1 MEVLP
6 FTLSLSTKE
15 REPVAELMENL
26 MLAKVY
32 VTPKKAI
39 LDPQGKAITH
49 SLQALHYNEVSDVR
63 MGKYLELRLTGV
75 SRAQAEQRVED
86 MCRRLL
92 ANLVIEDFRF
102 EIIEE

>member
-1 MEVLP
+1 
-6 FTLSLSTKE
+6 
-15 REPVAELMENL
+15 

-39 LDPQGKAITH
+39 LDPQGKAIAH
-49 SLQALHYNEVSDVR
+49 SLHALDYNEVGDVR
-63 MGKYLELRLTGV
+63 MGKYLEVRLQGL
-75 SRAQAEQRVED
+75 SRDQAKQRVED

-102 EIIEE
+102 EIVEE

>member
-1 MEVLP
+1 
-6 FTLSLSTKE
+6 
-15 REPVAELMENL
+15 

-39 LDPQGKAITH
+39 LDPQGKAIAN
-49 SLQALHYNEVSDVR
+49 SLHALDYTEVSEVR
-63 MGKYLELRLTGV
+63 MGKYLEVRLNGL
-75 SRAQAEQRVED
+75 SRAQAEQRVEE

-102 EIIEE
+102 EIVEE

>member
-1 MEVLP
+1 
-6 FTLSLSTKE
+6 
-15 REPVAELMENL
+15 

-32 VTPKKAI
+32 ITPKKAI

-49 SLQALHYNEVSDVR
+49 SLHALEYAEVGEVR
-63 MGKYLELRLTGV
+63 MGKYLEVRLTGLPKH
-75 SRAQAEQRVED
+75 RAEQRVEE

>member
-1 MEVLP
+1 
-6 FTLSLSTKE
+6 
-15 REPVAELMENL
+15 

-39 LDPQGKAITH
+39 LDPQGKAIAH
-49 SLQALHYNEVSDVR
+49 SLHALDYAEVTDVR
-63 MGKYLELRLTGV
+63 MGKYLEVRVSGLT
-75 SRAQAEQRVED
+75 RAQAEQRVDE

-102 EIIEE
+102 DIVED

>member
-1 MEVLP
+1 
-6 FTLSLSTKE
+6 
-15 REPVAELMENL
+15 

-39 LDPQGKAITH
+39 LDPQGKAIVN
-49 SLQALHYNEVSDVR
+49 SLHALDYSEVADVR
-63 MGKYLELRLTGV
+63 MGKYLEVYLSGV
-75 SRAQAEQRVED
+75 SRAHAEQRVEE

-102 EIIEE
+102 EIVEE

>member
-1 MEVLP
+1 
-6 FTLSLSTKE
+6 
-15 REPVAELMENL
+15 

-39 LDPQGKAITH
+39 LDPQGKAIAN
-49 SLQALHYNEVSDVR
+49 SLHTLNYNEVGDVR
-63 MGKYLELRLTGV
+63 MGKYLEIQLHRL
-75 SRAQAEQRVED
+75 SRSQAEQRVEE

>member
-1 MEVLP
+1 
-6 FTLSLSTKE
+6 
-15 REPVAELMENL
+15 

-39 LDPQGKAITH
+39 LDPQGKAIAN
-49 SLQALHYNEVSDVR
+49 SLHALNYNEVGEVR
-63 MGKYLELRLTGV
+63 MGKYLEVRLQGL
-75 SRAQAEQRVED
+75 SRAQAEQRVEE

-102 EIIEE
+102 EIVEE

>member
-1 MEVLP
+1 
-6 FTLSLSTKE
+6 
-15 REPVAELMENL
+15 

-39 LDPQGKAITH
+39 LDPQGKAIAN
-49 SLQALHYNEVSDVR
+49 SLHALNYAEVSDVR
-63 MGKYLELRLTGV
+63 MGKYLEVRLGGL
-75 SRAQAEQRVED
+75 SRTQAEQRIEE

-102 EIIEE
+102 EIVETGEE

>member
-1 MEVLP
+1 
-6 FTLSLSTKE
+6 
-15 REPVAELMENL
+15 
-26 MLAKVY
+26 MLARVY

-39 LDPQGKAITH
+39 LDPQGKAIAQ
-49 SLQALHYNEVSDVR
+49 SLHALDYAEVSEVR
-63 MGKYLELRLTGV
+63 MGKYLEIRLTGV
-75 SRAQAEQRVED
+75 SKYHAEQRIEE

>member
-1 MEVLP
+1 
-6 FTLSLSTKE
+6 
-15 REPVAELMENL
+15 

-39 LDPQGKAITH
+39 LDPQGKAIAH
-49 SLQALHYNEVSDVR
+49 SLHALNYNEVGDVR
-63 MGKYLELRLTGV
+63 MGKYLEVRLQGL
-75 SRAQAEQRVED
+75 SRTQAEQRVED

>member
-1 MEVLP
+1 
-6 FTLSLSTKE
+6 
-15 REPVAELMENL
+15 
-26 MLAKVY
+26 MLARIY

-39 LDPQGKAITH
+39 LDPQGKAIAH
-49 SLQALHYNEVSDVR
+49 SLHTLNYAEVVDVR
-63 MGKYLELRLTGV
+63 MGKYLEVRVQGL
-75 SRAQAEQRVED
+75 SRAQAEQRVDE

>member
-1 MEVLP
+1 
-6 FTLSLSTKE
+6 
-15 REPVAELMENL
+15 
-26 MLAKVY
+26 MLARIY

-39 LDPQGKAITH
+39 LDPQGKAIAH
-49 SLQALHYNEVSDVR
+49 SLHTLNYAEVADVR
-63 MGKYLELRLTGV
+63 MGKYLEVRVQGL
-75 SRAQAEQRVED
+75 SRAQAEQRVDE